1 MHFACFETRS
11 YSLATADIEREIL
24 LFQPLSAQTV
34 GMFHNADLGGLLLFF
49 EFYLIAC
56 LFVCIKYVYEHG
68 CHSSRV
74 DVRQPFGVSSPLLPL
89 YGFQDQT
96 QVSRLVPQATSSAKP
111 SCHSMRDYFK

>member
-1 MHFACFETRS
+1 MLIWED
-11 YSLATADIEREIL
+11 YYY
-24 LFQPLSAQTV
+24 
-34 GMFHNADLGGLLLFF
+34 FF

-68 CHSSRV
+68 CHSSHV
-74 DVRQPFGVSSPLLPL
+74 DVRQLFGVSSLLLPL

>member
-11 YSLATADIEREIL
+11 YSLATADIECEIL

-68 CHSSRV
+68 CHSSHV
-74 DVRQPFGVSSPLLPL
+74 DVSQPFWSVLPFYL
-89 YGFQDQT
+89 CMDSKIKPKFPG
-96 QVSRLVPQATSSAKP
+96 VPQATSSAKP